1 MGGAVILPCSL
12 HEGQTMVWVLATSFK
27 RTYTNTP
34 RGSQHYCI
42 QWPRPHSRPL
52 STHTS
57 TGDSQAHT
65 GKSGSVC
72 CGVTAPFSQV
82 LVCTRSCLGPQ
93 ESVFPSP
100 GEFLQSNLTGLHSE
114 ISCGFSDICWVPG
127 WEIHC
132 GSLNYHQMV
141 NTKIRLIIFF
151 EVKKKLNKWSHS
163 VVSDSLWPC
172 AL

>member
-27 RTYTNTP
+27 RTYANTP
-34 RGSQHYCI
+34 RGFQHYCI

-114 ISCGFSDICWVPG
+114 ISCGFSDICWVP
-127 WEIHC
+127 
-132 GSLNYHQMV
+132 
-141 NTKIRLIIFF
+141 RLGNPLWITELSPDGQYQNQIDYILWGQ
-151 EVKKKLNKWSHS
+151 KK
-163 VVSDSLWPC
+163 
-172 AL
+172 AQ